1 MALIG
6 AGAVLAAGL
15 AARFGLRSA
24 ARNGARLSPMMQA
37 IAGTGSGAAGGS
49 ASATAAKYGK
59 AANGQ
64 EWIVG
69 GFQQKMDKR
78 EASHIL
84 GLRWARTMRCM
95 TLTAC

>member
-1 MALIG
+1 MATVLIG
-6 AGAVLAAGL
+6 AGAILAAGT
-15 AARFGLRSA
+15 AARMGLRSA

-37 IAGTGSGAAGGS
+37 IAGTSSAGGS
-49 ASATAAKYGK
+49 SAANAASKKYGK

-69 GFQQKMDKR
+69 GFQQKMDRR

-84 GLRWARTMRCM
+84 GLRWAHGS
-95 TLTAC
+95 